1 MRKFNDELNKE
12 RKINFIKFPKYLKN
26 KYQYFINANI
36 SELKTLGYKKKIYS
50 IESGINMFLK
60 SLRK

>member
-1 MRKFNDELNKE
+1 MRKFIDELNKE
-12 RKINFIKFPKYLKN
+12 RKINFIKFPNYLKN
-26 KYQYFINANI
+26 KYQYFTNANI
-36 SELKTLGYKKKIYS
+36 SELKNLGYKKKIYS